1 MTGGA
6 TVKRDQ
12 FLGRVTSAL
21 RGAKLPV
28 VTGPGRAPVISF
40 PDLVERF
47 VAEAIAVDAEVVRVP
62 DAAAAFDAVSAVFDE
77 RGVASYVAW
86 DELEA
91 VAPGWDGWCSRSDY
105 EQVDATV
112 GRDPVAR
119 IDDHARVRAVRIGVT
134 AADLGIAAT
143 GSLVLRHG
151 PGRPRSASLLVESH
165 IALLPVSRIVP
176 SLADAMDQV
185 EWDGTSNIAVITGP
199 SRTGDIE
206 SILTLGVHGPRHL
219 HIILIG

>member
-1 MTGGA
+1 M
-6 TVKRDQ
+6 KRDQ

-40 PDLVERF
+40 PDPVERF
-47 VAEAIAVDAEVVRVP
+47 VAEASAVDAEVVRVS
-62 DAAAAFDAVSAVFDE
+62 DAAAAFDAVSAVFAE

-86 DELEA
+86 DELDA
-91 VAPGWDGWCSRSDY
+91 VVPGWDAWRSRSGY
-105 EQVDATV
+105 EQVDARV
-112 GRDPVAR
+112 SSDPAAR
-119 IDDHARVRAVRIGVT
+119 MGDQARVGAVRIGIT
-134 AADLGIAAT
+134 AADIGIAAT

-176 SLADAMDQV
+176 SLADAMEQV
-185 EWDGTSNIAVITGP
+185 EWEGTSNIAVVTGP

-219 HIILIG
+219 HIILIR